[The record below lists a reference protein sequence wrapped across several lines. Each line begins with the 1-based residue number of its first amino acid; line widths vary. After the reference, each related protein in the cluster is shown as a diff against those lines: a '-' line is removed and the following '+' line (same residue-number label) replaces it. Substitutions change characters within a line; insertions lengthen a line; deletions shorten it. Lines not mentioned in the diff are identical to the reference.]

1 MDSFHFFYFR
11 YFFYFPNIIDHI
23 IMNVLIMKTMYW
35 KDNKLFLIDQTRL
48 PDEVI
53 YYECK
58 TYKDVIDAIKTM
70 KVRGAPAIGVAAA
83 FAMAL
88 AEIAGENMEKSA
100 NEIKN
105 ARPTAVNLS
114 WAVERVLNS
123 KSPIEEALRMYDEDV
138 HTNMAIGK
146 NGAAIIDDG
155 DTVLTH
161 CNAGALACVD
171 YGTALGV
178 LRAAHDEGKN
188 IKVICDETRP
198 LCQGARLSVFEMQEE
213 KIPVKL
219 AVDSAAGHLMQKG
232 MVNKVVV
239 GADRVA
245 KGGVANKIGSL
256 MVALA
261 AKRFNVPF
269 YVAAPESTFDIEN
282 SIYDVEIEERDADE
296 VIYFGNTRV
305 APEGTE
311 VENPAFDIIPS
322 DLITGIITEK
332 GIIKPF

>member
-1 MDSFHFFYFR
+1 
-11 YFFYFPNIIDHI
+11 
-23 IMNVLIMKTMYW
+23 MKTMYW

-48 PDEVI
+48 PDEVV
-53 YYECK
+53 YLECE
-58 TYKDVIDAIKTM
+58 TYKDVINAIKTM
-70 KVRGAPAIGVAAA
+70 KVRGAPAIGIAAA

-88 AEIAGENMEKSA
+88 AEIAGENLEKSA

-123 KSPIEEALRMYDEDV
+123 KSAIVEALRMYDEDIQ
-138 HTNMAIGK
+138 TNIAIGK
-146 NGAAIIDDG
+146 NGASLIDDG

-178 LRAAHDEGKN
+178 IRAAHDEGKN

-198 LCQGARLSVFEMQEE
+198 LCQGARLSVFEMQNE

-269 YVAAPESTFDIEN
+269 YVAAPESTFDSEN
-282 SIYDVEIEERDADE
+282 SIYDVEIEERNADE

-332 GIIKPF
+332 GIVKPF

>member
-1 MDSFHFFYFR
+1 
-11 YFFYFPNIIDHI
+11 
-23 IMNVLIMKTMYW
+23 MKTMYW

-53 YYECK
+53 YYACK
-58 TYKDVIDAIKTM
+58 TYKDVINAIKTM
-70 KVRGAPAIGVAAA
+70 KVRGAPAIGVSAA
-83 FAMAL
+83 FAMVL
-88 AEIAGENMEKSA
+88 AEIAGEDMEKSA